1 VSWPAALDPAG
12 VQSARIAA
20 LWWWFFGVAVVV
32 WTLVTVMTL
41 VPALQ
46 RRRRA
51 SLPLMPGGEPFL
63 GSPSGSQPG
72 EPLVIAPLV
81 PHDAARERRLLVV
94 VTSLG
99 VLTTLILVGLLIA
112 SVGTGRALTSEFGK
126 EALEVDVTGHQF
138 WWEVTYPNDTPALQ
152 VATAN
157 EIHVPVGKT
166 VRVKLQATDV
176 IHSFW
181 VPRLHGKTDLIPGR
195 TTWMWL
201 RADRPGVYVGQC
213 AEFCGYQHAH
223 MAFLVVAE
231 ESGRFAAWLGNQRA
245 PASIPTTPAQT
256 RGQEVFLHNPCVMCH
271 NIRGTIA
278 GGAQAPD
285 LTHVGSRLTLA
296 AGTLPNRLGHLAGWV
311 MDAQGIKPGSNMP
324 TNRLSGADLQALLA
338 YLRSLT

>member
-1 VSWPAALDPAG
+1 TRCRSRSRRTCGIGPCRSRRRERTRERWAPRGAVAVSWPAALDPAG

-112 SVGTGRALTSEFGK
+112 SVGT
-126 EALEVDVTGHQF
+126 
-138 WWEVTYPNDTPALQ
+138 
-152 VATAN
+152 
-157 EIHVPVGKT
+157 
-166 VRVKLQATDV
+166 
-176 IHSFW
+176 
-181 VPRLHGKTDLIPGR
+181 
-195 TTWMWL
+195 
-201 RADRPGVYVGQC
+201 
-213 AEFCGYQHAH
+213 
-223 MAFLVVAE
+223 
-231 ESGRFAAWLGNQRA
+231 
-245 PASIPTTPAQT
+245 
-256 RGQEVFLHNPCVMCH
+256 
-271 NIRGTIA
+271 
-278 GGAQAPD
+278 
-285 LTHVGSRLTLA
+285 
-296 AGTLPNRLGHLAGWV
+296 
-311 MDAQGIKPGSNMP
+311 
-324 TNRLSGADLQALLA
+324 
-338 YLRSLT
+338 